1 MADIQGNFLKGVKM
15 AGKRRKGELARKITE
30 LVDRLPLFPHN
41 IDELLA
47 TAVKPSEDNKEI
59 LRLIESDPELCT
71 ELLQVARSY
80 YGTAANIETIE
91 DAVNH
96 VGLQALVQLI
106 GISYARNAIQEEF
119 TALKYLNEYIDHS
132 EDISTSCRILAE
144 VSGIPKGEL
153 EIYTIAGLI
162 HDVGRL
168 AIMVASNRTSA
179 HVLGTL
185 WDKMASVIHDEK
197 LTLGTNHC
205 DIGMR
210 ICRKWNF
217 SPIIQE
223 GVLRHH
229 TPLFDSDFSFAGAII
244 FISHFLSASDP
255 SGEILS
261 TLIASEV
268 LAKLNLTSTDFDKA
282 RNIYK
287 SRALNSI

>member
-1 MADIQGNFLKGVKM
+1 MKGGKM
-15 AGKRRKGELARKITE
+15 SGKKRKGELARQITE

-41 IDELLA
+41 IDELLT
-47 TAVKPSEDNKEI
+47 TAVKPTEDNKEI
-59 LRLIESDPELCT
+59 LRLIESDPDLSA

-80 YGTAANIETIE
+80 YGTVAEINTIE
-91 DAVNH
+91 DAVSQ
-96 VGLQALVQLI
+96 VGLRALVQLI
-106 GISYARNAIQEEF
+106 GISYARNAIFEEF
-119 TALKYLNEYIDHS
+119 NSLKYLSEYIDHS

-144 VSGIPKGEL
+144 ISGVPQDEL
-153 EIYTIAGLI
+153 EIYTVAGLI

-168 AIMVASNRTSA
+168 AIMVANNRTSA

-197 LTLGTNHC
+197 ATLGTDHC

-217 SPIIQE
+217 SSIVQD

-229 TPLFDSDFSFAGAII
+229 SPLYDSEFSFAGALI
-244 FISHFLSASDP
+244 FVSHFLSVSDP

-261 TLIASEV
+261 SLMASEV
-268 LAKLNLTSTDFDKA
+268 LNKLALTSSDFDKA
-282 RNIYK
+282 RDIYK
-287 SRALNSI
+287 SRALNNI

>member
-1 MADIQGNFLKGVKM
+1 M
-15 AGKRRKGELARKITE
+15 AGKRKKEELSRRITK
-30 LVDRLPLFPHN
+30 LVDKLPLFPHN
-41 IDELLA
+41 IDALLA

-59 LRLIESDPELCT
+59 LRLIESDSELST

-80 YGTAANIETIE
+80 YGTAADIKTIE

-96 VGLQALVQLI
+96 VGLRVLVQLI

-119 TALKYLNEYIDHS
+119 AALKYLNEYIDHS

-229 TPLFDSDFSFAGAII
+229 TPLFDSDFSFAGALI

-255 SGEILS
+255 SGDILS
-261 TLIASEV
+261 TLMASEV
-268 LAKLNLTSTDFDKA
+268 LAKLNLTSADFNKA
-282 RNIYK
+282 RNIYR

>member
-1 MADIQGNFLKGVKM
+1 M
-15 AGKRRKGELARKITE
+15 AGKERKGELARKITK
-30 LVDRLPLFPHN
+30 LVDKLPLFPHN
-41 IDELLA
+41 IDGLLA

-59 LRLIESDPELCT
+59 LRLIESDPELSA
-71 ELLQVARSY
+71 ELLQVARTY
-80 YGTAANIETIE
+80 YGTAADIETIE

-132 EDISTSCRILAE
+132 EDISIGCRIMAE
-144 VSGIPKGEL
+144 ISGRPQDEL
-153 EIYTIAGLI
+153 EIYTLAGLI

-197 LTLGTNHC
+197 TELGTNHC

-229 TPLFDSDFSFAGAII
+229 TPLFDSDFSFAGAVI

-255 SGEILS
+255 SGDILS
-261 TLIASEV
+261 TLMASDV
-268 LAKLNLTSTDFDKA
+268 LGRLNLKSTDFDKA
-282 RNIYK
+282 RDIYK
-287 SRALNSI
+287 SRTLNSI

>member
-1 MADIQGNFLKGVKM
+1 MKGDTM
-15 AGKRRKGELARKITE
+15 AGKRKKEELSRRITK
-30 LVDRLPLFPHN
+30 LVDKLPLFPHN
-41 IDELLA
+41 IDELLT
-47 TAVKPSEDNKEI
+47 TAVKPSEDNKDI
-59 LRLIESDPELCT
+59 LRLIESDAELST

-80 YGTAANIETIE
+80 YGTAADIKTIE
-91 DAVNH
+91 DAVQN
-96 VGLQALVQLI
+96 VGLRALVQLI

-119 TALKYLNEYIDHS
+119 AALKYLNEYIDHS

-229 TPLFDSDFSFAGAII
+229 TPLFDSDFSFAGALI

-261 TLIASEV
+261 TLMASEV
-268 LAKLNLTSTDFDKA
+268 LAKLNLTSTDFNKA

>member
-1 MADIQGNFLKGVKM
+1 LKGDKM
-15 AGKRRKGELARKITE
+15 DGKRKREELSRRITE
-30 LVDRLPLFPHN
+30 LVDKLPLFPHN

-59 LRLIESDPELCT
+59 LRLIESDPELST
-71 ELLQVARSY
+71 ELLHVACSY
-80 YGTAANIETIE
+80 YGAAADIKTIE
-91 DAVNH
+91 DAIKH
-96 VGLQALVQLI
+96 IGLQALVQLI

-119 TALKYLNEYIDHS
+119 AALKYLNEYIDHS
-132 EDISTSCRILAE
+132 EDISIGCRILAE
-144 VSGIPKGEL
+144 ISSMPQDQLK
-153 EIYTIAGLI
+153 IYTLAGLI

-210 ICRKWNF
+210 ICHKWNF
-217 SPIIQE
+217 SSIIQE

-229 TPLFDSDFSFAGAII
+229 TPLFDSDFSFAGALI

-255 SGEILS
+255 SGDILS
-261 TLIASEV
+261 TLMASEV
-268 LAKLNLTSTDFDKA
+268 LDKLNLTSTDFEKA
-282 RNIYK
+282 RSIYK

>member
-1 MADIQGNFLKGVKM
+1 MKGDKM
-15 AGKRRKGELARKITE
+15 AGKKRKEELARKITE
-30 LVDRLPLFPHN
+30 LVDKLPLFPHN
-41 IDELLA
+41 IDALLA
-47 TAVKPSEDNKEI
+47 TAVKPSEDNKDI
-59 LRLIESDPELCT
+59 LRLIQSDPELSA

-80 YGTAANIETIE
+80 YGTAADINTIE

-96 VGLQALVQLI
+96 VGLRALVQLI

-144 VSGIPKGEL
+144 VSSIPKDEL
-153 EIYTIAGLI
+153 EIYTLAGLI
-162 HDVGRL
+162 HDIGRL

-210 ICRKWNF
+210 ICHKWNF

-282 RNIYK
+282 KNIYK

>member
-1 MADIQGNFLKGVKM
+1 LKGDTM
-15 AGKRRKGELARKITE
+15 SGKTRKEELGLKITK

-41 IDELLA
+41 IDELL
-47 TAVKPSEDNKEI
+47 TIAVKPTEDNKEI
-59 LRLIESDPELCT
+59 LRLIESDSDLSA

-80 YGTAANIETIE
+80 YGTVAEFKTIE
-91 DAVNH
+91 DAVNQ

-106 GISYARNAIQEEF
+106 GISYARNAIKEEF
-119 TALKYLNEYIDHS
+119 NSLKYLSEYIDHS
-132 EDISTSCRILAE
+132 EDISMSCRILAE
-144 VSGIPKGEL
+144 ISGIPKDEL
-153 EIYTIAGLI
+153 EIYTLAGQI

-197 LTLGTNHC
+197 TILGTDHC

-210 ICRKWNF
+210 ICQKWNF
-217 SPIIQE
+217 SSIIQE

-229 TPLFDSDFSFAGAII
+229 NPLYDSEFSFAGALI
-244 FISHFLSASDP
+244 FVSHFLSVSDP

-261 TLIASEV
+261 SLIASEV
-268 LAKLNLTSTDFDKA
+268 LNKLALTSSDFDKA
-282 RNIYK
+282 RDMYK
-287 SRALNSI
+287 SRAFKKI

>member
-1 MADIQGNFLKGVKM
+1 MKGDKM
-15 AGKRRKGELARKITE
+15 AGKKRKEELARKITE
-30 LVDRLPLFPHN
+30 LVDKLPLFPHN
-41 IDELLA
+41 IDALLA
-47 TAVKPSEDNKEI
+47 TAVKPSEDNKDI
-59 LRLIESDPELCT
+59 LRLIQSEPELSA

-80 YGTAANIETIE
+80 YGTATDINTIE

-96 VGLQALVQLI
+96 VGLRALVQLI

-144 VSGIPKGEL
+144 VSSIPKDEL
-153 EIYTIAGLI
+153 EIYTLAGLI
-162 HDVGRL
+162 HDIGRL

-261 TLIASEV
+261 TLMASEV

-282 RNIYK
+282 KKIYK

>member
-1 MADIQGNFLKGVKM
+1 MKGDKM
-15 AGKRRKGELARKITE
+15 AGKRKKEELSRRITE
-30 LVDRLPLFPHN
+30 LVDKLPLFPHN
-41 IDELLA
+41 IDALLA

-59 LRLIESDPELCT
+59 LRLIESEPELST

-80 YGTAANIETIE
+80 YGTAADINTIE

-96 VGLQALVQLI
+96 VGLRALVQLI

-119 TALKYLNEYIDHS
+119 AALKYLNEYIDHS

-268 LAKLNLTSTDFDKA
+268 LAKLNLTSTDFDNAK
-282 RNIYK
+282 NIYK